1 MSEDDTEEVA
11 LLKEEEWLKMSELSD
26 VGSVKLVLIQ
36 GSAAD

>member
-1 MSEDDTEEVA
+1 MSEEEKEDVT